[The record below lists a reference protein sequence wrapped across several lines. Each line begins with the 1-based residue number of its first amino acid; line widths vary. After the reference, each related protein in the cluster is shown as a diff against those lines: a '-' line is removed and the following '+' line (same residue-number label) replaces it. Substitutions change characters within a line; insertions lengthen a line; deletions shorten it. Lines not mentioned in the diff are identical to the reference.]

1 MTANER
7 REIMAEGEAYK
18 ICFEDS
24 EKSPYEQPPAWMAVV
39 FVIILIV
46 FGLGILRI
54 IQWII

>member
-24 EKSPYEQPPAWMAVV
+24 EKSPYKLPPRMPLIVLIV
-39 FVIILIV
+39 IVLVIIILTLLI
-46 FGLGILRI
+46 
-54 IQWII
+54 